1 MVKQKTPYP
10 EDFKTMFGVSTMG
23 LAQVMNGAFITGY
36 LMLYITDYL
45 GLYADI
51 AGKAAQVAT
60 LMLLIGRLWDAFN
73 DPLLGFLMDRSPR
86 TKLGK
91 FKPFMLWFTP
101 ISTLLLI
108 GLFNIPAGFPD
119 VVKVAL
125 LYVLYFLFDSAFTLL
140 PIIPLTQSLSDDA
153 RIRAK
158 LTAAPRVISLIM
170 AMATSFFMAIA
181 VMLGKDGVT
190 PNIGLGVIVFTLPIA
205 LLSTLGVALVK
216 EGTGSID
223 EERVTAKDFLTM
235 LKINKPMWVF
245 HIAYLFAGFV
255 WTLMFATQGYYLKYA
270 FGVENF
276 ATQSAIFGLLN
287 IGCII
292 LGTFVS
298 QGVLR
303 IKGMTPAK
311 GFMLA
316 YGLNVLPLIVLWLI
330 NLGGPVNNPIL
341 FYPLMFLAMLGTG
354 MNFVPGMLLRM
365 EIMDY
370 TKDKI
375 GKSMQGVLTAV
386 GGFIEKVQ
394 AAIASAAIGVILVAV
409 GYNAELYKD
418 ATTIPAELFKGLGL
432 VMFGIPAL
440 LGIITVAIMFFYPLL
455 QKDKRDAMYAEIERK
470 RLNSGLAE
478 ALPLEGSD

>member
-1 MVKQKTPYP
+1 MGKQTPYP

-45 GLYADI
+45 GLYVDI

-60 LMLLIGRLWDAFN
+60 VMLLIGRLWDAFN
-73 DPLLGFLMDRSPR
+73 DPLLGFIMDRSPR

-101 ISTLLLI
+101 LSTILLI
-108 GLFNIPAGFPD
+108 ALFNIPAGVPD
-119 VVKVAL
+119 VVKVVL
-125 LYVLYFLFDSAFTLL
+125 LYILYFLFDSTFTLL
-140 PIIPLTQSLSDDA
+140 PIIPLTQSLSNDA

-158 LTAAPRVISLIM
+158 LTAVPRILSLIM
-170 AMATSFFMAIA
+170 AIATSFFMAIA

-205 LLSTLGVALVK
+205 LLSTLGVAMVK

-223 EERVTAKDFLTM
+223 EERATLKDFLAM
-235 LKINKPMWVF
+235 LKVNKPMWVF

-255 WTLMFATQGYYLKYA
+255 WTFMFATQGYYLKYA
-270 FGVENF
+270 FGVESF
-276 ATQSAIFGLLN
+276 ATQSAILGMLN

-298 QGVLR
+298 QWTLKL
-303 IKGMTPAK
+303 KGMTPAK
-311 GFMLA
+311 SFMLA
-316 YGLNVLPLIVLWLI
+316 YGLNVLPLIALWLI
-330 NLGGPVNNPIL
+330 NLGGPVRNPAL
-341 FYPLMFLAMLGTG
+341 FYPLMFFAMLGTG
-354 MNFVPGMLLRM
+354 MNFVPGTLLRM

-375 GKSMQGVLTAV
+375 GKSMQGVLTSV

-394 AAIASAAIGVILVAV
+394 AAIASAAIGAILVAV

-440 LGIITVAIMFFYPLL
+440 LGIITVIIMVFYPLL
-455 QKDKRDAMYAEIERK
+455 NKDKRDEMYAEIERK
-470 RLNSGLAE
+470 RHNAGLVE
-478 ALPLEGSD
+478 ALAVERGD